1 MIVADYSMPGAEMR
15 VLAGEVVQAEEVP
28 RARLAASGLP
38 VNVEGGEFMTRE
50 LLKVGNREVYGADF
64 SRVIGEWLSNQR
76 KPAELMVLERREW
89 GNFWLS
95 AQRQGSRPAG
105 RRRRC
110 RPGELQ
116 RRIERVD
123 QLHAQISRIEKVEIG
138 RINHGLERLRLK
150 TRKLELTTVWMRPLR
165 PIWTPSAPS
174 GDAAEYR
181 VLEDKLVALQ
191 QQFNR
196 DSITVRTADGRE
208 QEITLGKVVRAF
220 QPNAMSTPQKLMFY
234 FAKLREF
241 VSDEPREANTEGGVF
256 PAIFGTVLMTL
267 IMAVIV
273 TPFGVIAAVYL
284 REYAKQ
290 GLLTRIIRIAVN
302 NLAGV
307 PSIVYGVFG
316 LGFFVY
322 VLGGSLDRL
331 FYPEAAPAPV
341 FGTPGLMWAS
351 LTLAILTLPVVIV
364 ATEEGLARIPRMI
377 REGLLALGATKSG
390 DVVEGGAADG
400 QPGDD
405 DRFHPRRGACRR
417 RSGAADAGRRGRWR
431 RTCRSTATT
440 PICIWTRRSCT
451 ASHLRRRLPE
461 PQRRGGAAAGLRH
474 RAAAGTGDRHAQ
486 LQRDLHSQPPAREVQ
501 GAGSLIEAVRVRQRP
516 GERGAGPTCACSF
529 ALAAANG
536 ANTTQTTTH
545 SIDIRP
551 RPRQAQPEPGQRAG
565 RHRGARPQPA
575 VLRPE
580 AGVAQRQHEHPRQR
594 VTAFI
599 GPSGCG
605 KSTPLRCFNRMN
617 DRVDGCRIE
626 GAINLDGQNI
636 YQKGVTWP
644 TCVVASAWCSEAQPV
659 PQEHLRERG
668 LRPAHPCIKQKR
680 VLDET
685 VEWALKGAALWEEV
699 KDRCTS
705 RHSASGGQ
713 QQRSVIART
722 IAVQPEVLL
731 LDEPSSASTHPR

>member
-1 MIVADYSMPGAEMR
+1 VKKDSLNTWVKSGTPWIWMNAGAVSIAVIMTLGLLAIIAVRGLAHFWPADVIVADYSMPGAEMR

-64 SRVIGEWLSNQR
+64 SWVVGEWLSNQR
-76 KPAELMVLERREW
+76 TPAELMVLERREW
-89 GNFWLS
+89 GNFYGFLLNVKE
-95 AQRQGSRPAG
+95 AG
-105 RRRRC
+105 QLVAE
-110 RPGELQ
+110 GEGAWNELQ
-116 RRIERVD
+116 ARIDRVD
-123 QLHAQISRIEKVEIG
+123 ELHTQISRIEKVEIG

-150 TRKLELTTVWMRPLR
+150 TRKLELDDRL
-165 PIWTPSAPS
+165 
-174 GDAAEYR
+174 DAAAQAELDAERAQWDAEYR

-208 QEITLGKVVRAF
+208 QEISLGKVVRAF

-234 FAKLREF
+234 FAKLWEF

-377 REGLLALGATKSG
+377 REGSLALGATKSETLWK
-390 DVVEGGAADG
+390 VVL
-400 QPGDD
+400 PM
-405 DRFHPRRGACRR
+405 
-417 RSGAADAGRRGRWR
+417 
-431 RTCRSTATT
+431 
-440 PICIWTRRSCT
+440 
-451 ASHLRRRLPE
+451 ASPAMMTGLILAVAR
-461 PQRRGGAAAGLRH
+461 AAGEVAPLMLVGVVKL
-474 RAAAGTGDRHAQ
+474 APNLPLNGNYPY
-486 LQRDLHSQPPAREVQ
+486 LHLDQKIMHLGFHIYDVGFQSPNV
-501 GAGSLIEAVRVRQRP
+501 EA
-516 GERGAGPTCACSF
+516 
-529 ALAAANG
+529 
-536 ANTTQTTTH
+536 
-545 SIDIRP
+545 
-551 RPRQAQPEPGQRAG
+551 
-565 RHRGARPQPA
+565 ARPLVYA
-575 VLRPE
+575 
-580 AGVAQRQHEHPRQR
+580 
-594 VTAFI
+594 TAFLLVLVI
-599 GPSGCG
+599 
-605 KSTPLRCFNRMN
+605 
-617 DRVDGCRIE
+617 
-626 GAINLDGQNI
+626 AILNFSA
-636 YQKGVTWP
+636 
-644 TCVVASAWCSEAQPV
+644 VVIRN
-659 PQEHLRERG
+659 HLREKYK
-668 LRPAHPCIKQKR
+668 A
-680 VLDET
+680 LD
-685 VEWALKGAALWEEV
+685 
-699 KDRCTS
+699 
-705 RHSASGGQ
+705 H
-713 QQRSVIART
+713 
-722 IAVQPEVLL
+722 
-731 LDEPSSASTHPR
+731 